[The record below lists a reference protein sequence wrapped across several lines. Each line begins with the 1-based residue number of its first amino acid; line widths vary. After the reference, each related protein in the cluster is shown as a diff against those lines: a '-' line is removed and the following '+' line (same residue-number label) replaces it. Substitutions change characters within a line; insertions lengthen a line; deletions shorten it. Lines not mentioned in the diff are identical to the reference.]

1 MRPNDLGWIVT
12 LWAIGFASWNPV
24 GVAEELSTPPKSMRS
39 HLERFSADLD
49 TLQFKYRVPMSE
61 RKHQRWVRF
70 YEDWLTRIAQVEFS
84 ELGRDGQIDYVLFK
98 NLLEHDLE
106 QLRQERVKDE
116 SISDLLAF
124 SAPLI
129 ELLEAREQLKP
140 MKGEQA
146 ARSLHDLHLQIE
158 KEIKALPGLKDREG
172 EPRSPTDGIRASR
185 RVRELGRSLREWY
198 SYYAG
203 YDPLFTWWCKKPY
216 ETLEADLRRY
226 GDSVSKVV
234 AGIDPGDQER
244 IVGEPIGAE
253 ALAAELKFEMI
264 PYSPEE
270 LIAIAKRE
278 FAWCDAQMAA
288 ASEELGYGDDW
299 RAAQEHVKDLFV
311 PPGEQ
316 PNLIR
321 ELAEEAV
328 EFVESRDLLTVP
340 PLCKESW
347 RMDMMSP
354 ERQKVS
360 PYFLGGPTIIVS
372 YPTDEM
378 SHADKLMS
386 LRGNNPHFSRATV
399 HHELIPG
406 HHLQAFVTKR
416 FYPYRQM
423 FRTPFWVEGWA
434 LYWEMLLWDLDFPR
448 SAEDRIG
455 MLFWRK
461 HRCARIIFSLSYHLE
476 RMTPEECVDF
486 LVERVGHE
494 RNNAEAEVRRSVMG
508 GYGPLYQA
516 AYMLGGLQIRSLY
529 QELVE
534 SGEMTARDFHDTV
547 IRQNAIPID
556 MVRAR
561 LTGEPLSVDYRTRW
575 RFAEPEAAVKR
586 RD

>member
-1 MRPNDLGWIVT
+1 MRTVFACLILGSLVFVIPNAILAGEDGLSESPREMRP
-12 LWAIGFASWNPV
+12 
-24 GVAEELSTPPKSMRS
+24 

-49 TLQFKYRVPMSE
+49 TLQFKYRVPMSS
-61 RKHQRWVRF
+61 QRHDRLVEF
-70 YEDWLTRIAQVEFS
+70 YEVWLDRIAKIDFS
-84 ELGRDGQIDYVLFK
+84 ALNRDGEIDFILFK
-98 NLLEHDLE
+98 NLLVHDLG
-106 QLRQERVKDE
+106 QLRQEHAKDRA
-116 SISDLLAF
+116 IADLLDF
-124 SAPLI
+124 SEPLI
-129 ELLEAREQLKP
+129 GLLEDRENLKP
-140 MKGEQA
+140 MEGEKA
-146 ARSLHDLHLQIE
+146 ARVLHELHLNIE
-158 KEIKALPGLKDREG
+158 KATTTLASKQEVEG
-172 EPRSPTDGIRASR
+172 EARSRTDGIRASR
-185 RVRELGRSLREWY
+185 RVRDLNRSLRQWY
-198 SYYAG
+198 AYYAG

-216 ETLEADLRRY
+216 ETLEMDLREL
-226 GDSVSKVV
+226 GDAISTTI
-234 AGIDPGDQER
+234 AGIDPKDQDK

-253 ALAAELKFEMI
+253 ALAAELRFEMI

-270 LIAIAKRE
+270 LVEIAERE

-288 ASEELGYGDDW
+288 AAKELGFGDDW
-299 RAAQEHVKDLFV
+299 RAAQEHVKDLYV
-311 PPGEQ
+311 PPGQQ
-316 PNLIR
+316 PDLIR

-328 EFVESRDLLTVP
+328 DFVESRNLLTVP

-347 RMDMMSP
+347 RMEMMSP

-423 FRTPFWVEGWA
+423 FRTPFWIEGWA

-448 SAEDRIG
+448 SAEDRVG

-461 HRCARIIFSLSYHLE
+461 HRCARIIFSLNYHLE
-476 RMTPEECVDF
+476 KMTPDECVDF

-529 QELVE
+529 GDFVQ
-534 SGEMTARDFHDTV
+534 SGTMSPLEFHDIV
-547 IRQNAIPID
+547 IRQNAIPIA
-556 MVRAR
+556 MIRAR
-561 LTGEPLSVDYRTRW
+561 LSSEPLSPDFRTQW
-575 RFAEPEAAVKR
+575 RFAEKNNES
-586 RD
+586 D

>member
-1 MRPNDLGWIVT
+1 MRPNHLGWIVT
-12 LWAIGFASWNPV
+12 LWAIGFALWNPV
-24 GVAEELSTPPKSMRS
+24 GMAEEASTPPKSMRS

-70 YEDWLTRIAQVEFS
+70 YEDWLTRIAQVDFS

-106 QLRQERVKDE
+106 QLHQERARDE

-158 KEIKALPGLKDREG
+158 KEIKALPDLKEREG
-172 EPRSPTDGIRASR
+172 EARSPTDGIRASR

-226 GDSVSKVV
+226 GDAVSKVI

-253 ALAAELKFEMI
+253 ALAAELRFEMI

-278 FAWCDAQMAA
+278 FAWCDAQMVA

-476 RMTPEECVDF
+476 KMTPEECVDF

-534 SGEMTARDFHDTV
+534 SGKMTAREFHDTV

-561 LTGEPLSVDYRTRW
+561 LTGEPLSAEYRTQW
-575 RFAEPEAAVKR
+575 RFAEPE
-586 RD
+586 